1 MIFNFTE
8 NFQFTTRLKLKSE
21 NVEVIN
27 NTKLLGTII
36 TDDLKW
42 DLNTKSIVKKANMR
56 MELIRKVASFD
67 APMEDLKDLYI
78 LFVRSI
84 LEQSAT
90 VWQSS
95 ITIENANDLE
105 RVQKSAVK
113 IMLKENYSGYKKG
126 LAQLGLD
133 SLEDRRR
140 ELCLNF
146 AKKCLKTEKLKHM
159 FPKNSKSHA
168 MGTRHEE
175 QFQVQ
180 FANTGRLQKSPLVYM
195 QNLLNENA

>member
-1 MIFNFTE
+1 M
-8 NFQFTTRLKLKSE
+8 K

-159 FPKNSKSHA
+159 FPKNSKLHA